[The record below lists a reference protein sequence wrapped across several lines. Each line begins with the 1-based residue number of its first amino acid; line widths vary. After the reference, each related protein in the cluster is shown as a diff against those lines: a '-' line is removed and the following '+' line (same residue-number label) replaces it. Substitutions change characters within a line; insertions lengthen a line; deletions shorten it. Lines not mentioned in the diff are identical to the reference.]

1 MNNEEKNINEELLN
15 RALDND
21 SDNSND
27 SLTTD
32 NLDNTNTSIAEKKDN
47 EFSGYFHERD
57 RLDHNDIVKE
67 VSTSFIEYSMSV
79 IASRALPDLRDG
91 LKPVH
96 RRILWSMY
104 ECGYTPD
111 KPHRKCATT
120 VGYVMGHY
128 HPHGDSSIYEAMVRL
143 AQDFNQRYM
152 LVDGHGNFG
161 NVEGDG
167 AAAMRYTESRLA
179 KISLELLKDINKDTV
194 DMDDNFD
201 VTKKEPKVL
210 PSRFPNILVNGSMGI
225 AVGMA
230 TNMPT
235 HNLGESI
242 DAIIAVMDN
251 PDISV
256 NELMDVIPGP
266 DFPTGGYIVG
276 RSGIR
281 QAYETGK
288 GSIIMRSKVVVEDM
302 HGGKHKLV
310 IKEIPY
316 LVNKQV
322 MYDKIH
328 ELAKE
333 KVIEGISDMKDL
345 SNDRNGIRIE
355 IELKK
360 DVQPEVVL
368 NQLYKLTPVQSS
380 FGVNNNV
387 LVDNKPMLLSLKEI
401 ITQYIN
407 HQIDVIT
414 RRTKFDLDEDLK
426 RAHILEGL
434 KKALDNIDRIIEIIR
449 NSKDDDEALLNMNNE
464 FSIDEVQGKA
474 ILDMQLRRLT
484 GLSYEKIC
492 NELNELYAEI
502 ADLKDILANHS
513 RVVQIIK
520 DELTAIKDKYGD
532 KRRTEIIEGEVD
544 VEDEDLISVDD
555 IIVSLTTNG
564 YIKRLPVSTYK
575 TQNRGGRGIKGMT
588 LNEDDVVDQ
597 NITMSTH
604 DHLLLFTDKGKVYR
618 IKGYKIPES
627 SRNGKGIPVI
637 NIINIEK
644 DEKVKALVP
653 INREWEIQGYLF
665 FVTKNGLCK
674 RVEAKEFESIRQSGK
689 IAISL
694 KDGDELVDVK
704 PTLGNDEIIIG
715 AANGKAVRFNENG
728 VRAMGRSASGVRGM
742 NVDGSYV
749 IGCCTSKEGKQI
761 LVVSKYGYGKKTDIE
776 EYRITSRGAKGVKT
790 ININEVNG
798 DLVALK
804 AVNGDEDALIM
815 RNDGV
820 IIRISLEKV
829 STLGRVTRGVKL
841 IRPEENTYV
850 KTVTLMEHQEDE
862 NIEEESGE

>member
-1 MNNEEKNINEELLN
+1 MEELDN
-15 RALDND
+15 RFFNHG
-21 SDNSND
+21 NM
-27 SLTTD
+27 
-32 NLDNTNTSIAEKKDN
+32 
-47 EFSGYFHERD
+47 
-57 RLDHNDIVKE
+57 KE
-67 VSTSFIEYSMSV
+67 VNISSEMREDFLSYSMSV
-79 IASRALPDLRDG
+79 IIDRALPDVKDG
-91 LKPVH
+91 MKPVH
-96 RRILWSMY
+96 RRVIWAMY
-104 ECGYTPD
+104 DAGFTPD
-111 KPHRKCATT
+111 KPHVKSANI
-120 VGYVMGHY
+120 VGEVMGKY
-128 HPHGDSSIYEAMVRL
+128 HPHGDTAIYDTMVRM
-143 AQDFNQRYM
+143 AQPFSYRYP

-161 NVEGDG
+161 SLDGDG
-167 AAAMRYTESRLA
+167 AAAMRYTEARMS
-179 KISLELLKDINKDTV
+179 KISLELVSDI
-194 DMDDNFD
+194 
-201 VTKKEPKVL
+201 KKETIDWRDNYDARHKEPVVL
-210 PSRFPNILVNGSMGI
+210 PSRFPNLLVNGSMGI

-242 DAIIAVMDN
+242 DAIIAVMEN

-256 NELMDVIPGP
+256 PDLMNYIPGP

-288 GSIIMRSKVVVEDM
+288 GSIIMRSKVVVEDLP
-302 HGGKHKLV
+302 GNKHKII

-328 ELAKE
+328 DLARE

-380 FGVNNNV
+380 FGINNNV
-387 LVDNKPMLLSLKEI
+387 LVDNKPMLLTLKEI
-401 ITQYIN
+401 IKLYIE
-407 HQIDVIT
+407 HQIDVIK
-414 RRTKFDLDEDLK
+414 RRTQFDLNEDEK

-434 KKALDNIDRIIEIIR
+434 KIALDNIDRIVEIIKTSR
-449 NSKDDDEALLNMNNE
+449 TDEEILTKFNDEFGIDDK
-464 FSIDEVQGKA
+464 QGEA
-474 ILDMQLRRLT
+474 ILSMQLRRLS

-492 NELNELYAEI
+492 AELDELYKEI
-502 ADLKDILANHS
+502 ADLKDILANHT
-513 RVVQIIK
+513 RVLQIIK
-520 DELTAIKDKYGD
+520 DELTVIKDKYND
-532 KRRTEIIEGEVD
+532 PRRTEIIEGEVD
-544 VEDEDLISVDD
+544 VEDEDLISVEN
-555 IIVSLTTNG
+555 IIVSLSSNG

-588 LNEDDVVDQ
+588 LNEDDIIDQ

-604 DHLLLFTDKGKVYR
+604 DHLLLFTNKGKVYR

-653 INREWEIQGYLF
+653 INREWEVKGYLF

-694 KDGDELVDVK
+694 KEDDELVDVK
-704 PTLGNDEIIIG
+704 PTLGDDEIIIG

-728 VRAMGRSASGVRGM
+728 VRAMGRSASGVKGM

-790 ININEVNG
+790 ININESNG

-820 IIRISLEKV
+820 IIRISLSKV
-829 STLGRVTRGVKL
+829 STLGRVTKGVRL

-850 KTVTLMEHQEDE
+850 KTVTMMEHQEE
-862 NIEEESGE
+862 SEIEEGE